1 MLTAALKSR
10 STKEAEARAHALLPQ
25 RRRPRT
31 CASALSYPWTCG
43 LGPTFSASSD
53 VLGAKQPPL
62 LAVGADG
69 AARLFAPAE
78 NGRLTGFFDGDL
90 PAMRPSAAVKAVGN
104 AVPPALARAEAAAAD
119 RAGWYDG
126 DGSGAEGGGAMADS

>member
-1 MLTAALKSR
+1 VG
-10 STKEAEARAHALLPQ
+10 
-25 RRRPRT
+25 RRPRRRARQRDGRGST
-31 CASALSYPWTCG
+31 SLRRARPLARQRRG
-43 LGPTFSASSD
+43 RGRRAR
-53 VLGAKQPPL
+53 AL

-126 DGSGAEGGGAMADS
+126 DGSGAVGGGEMADS